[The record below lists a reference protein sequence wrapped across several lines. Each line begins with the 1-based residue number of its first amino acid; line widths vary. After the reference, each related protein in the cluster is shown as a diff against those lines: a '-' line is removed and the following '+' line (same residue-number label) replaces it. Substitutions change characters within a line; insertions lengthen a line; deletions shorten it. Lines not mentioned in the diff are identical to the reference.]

1 MEEAGSDVPLTRPGS
16 EAISGGLTERVIFEM
31 VKDAVVNFSVGVLKL
46 FDFEFLVDKVSCF
59 PLFEGGAVL

>member
-1 MEEAGSDVPLTRPGS
+1 M
-16 EAISGGLTERVIFEM
+16 ISSGLTKRVILEM
-31 VKDAVVNFSVGVLKL
+31 VEDVVVNFSVGVLKL